1 MNGTPEISIV
11 VPVYKGVRFLREALG
26 SVQAQT
32 FGDWECLCVDDGS
45 KDGSGA
51 LLDELAADEPR
62 FRVFHQENGGTS
74 VARNFALSQARG
86 KYIAFLDEDDVYR
99 PQMLE
104 VLHAA
109 AEKTGAD
116 VVGCEFEKF
125 GEDASPVFAGDVPG
139 EAEWHRADRAVLR
152 EWICDYYDGVP
163 FEIWRNLYRR
173 EIVAGHAF
181 KDGVRVEQD
190 LLWHYTLLP
199 RVTHYVRLPWTGYG
213 WRMNAA
219 GGYLNPDAES
229 LISLT
234 ASSLGVL
241 ESVKREMGMSQTQL
255 ARFRRAMTL
264 DVKYHVWESLRR
276 GLALDPAQSRRLRDG
291 CRELRRQG
299 VDVAAE
305 LRGARK
311 LRWLWFLLTG
321 RLGEGL
327 GGIAAGLRKVKY
339 DYVCSI
345 GHYCATGMYLKR
357 HFLRDSSSP
366 LDWVGMG
373 PNGLTT
379 SVGLICSG
387 FRGFLEVDKLSPLV
401 NRRIA
406 GSDDLAHDYYLDGAT
421 QMMVIHDFPSDIP
434 LRESYP
440 AIRAKYD
447 RRIAR
452 MLARLRTSGRSLLVY
467 QTRIER
473 LEDGLIV
480 AQAKEL
486 RSRFGARA
494 VDLLVIEHVEESG
507 GVSVS
512 EPAPGVWHFRGPF
525 FRREIDPVLGDIG
538 LCNEVFAQIRC
549 RGKGRRVWAEKFHMA
564 AARVLSLA
572 HLNREKRRAARKRWK
587 ALLAAQRGGRSR

>member
-1 MNGTPEISIV
+1 MNEVPEISIV
-11 VPVYKGVRFLREALG
+11 VPVYKGVRFLREALD
-26 SVQAQT
+26 SVRAQT
-32 FGDWECLCVDDGS
+32 FADWECLCVDDGS

-51 LLDELAADEPR
+51 LLDELAAGEPR
-62 FRVFHQENGGTS
+62 FRVFHRENGGTS

-86 KYIAFLDEDDVYR
+86 RYIAFLDEDDVYR

-116 VVGCEFEKF
+116 VTGCEFEKF
-125 GEDASPVFAGDVPG
+125 AEDAKPAFGGDVP
-139 EAEWHRADRAVLR
+139 EASAWRQADRAEIC
-152 EWICDYYDGVP
+152 EWISDYYDGVP

-199 RVTHYVRLPWTGYG
+199 RVKRYVRLPWTGYG

-234 ASSLGVL
+234 ASSLAVL
-241 ESVKREMGMSQTQL
+241 ETVRHEMGMSRNQL
-255 ARFRRAMTL
+255 ARFRRAMAL

-276 GLALDPAQSRRLRDG
+276 GLMLDSAQARRLRDG

-299 VDVAAE
+299 VDVAAK
-305 LRGARK
+305 LRGVRK
-311 LRWLWFLLTG
+311 LRWLWFLLAG
-321 RLGEGL
+321 RP
-327 GGIAAGLRKVKY
+327 GGGSGGVAAGLRKAKY

-345 GHYCATGMYLKR
+345 GHYCAAGMYLKR
-357 HFLRDSSSP
+357 HLLRDCSSP

-373 PNGLTT
+373 PNGLAT

-387 FRGFLEVDKLSPLV
+387 FRGFLEAGKLSPLV

-406 GSDDLAHDYYLDGAT
+406 GSDDLAHDYYLDGVT
-421 QMMVIHDFPSDIP
+421 QMMVIHDFPAGIP

-440 AIRAKYD
+440 EIRAKYD

-452 MLARLRTSGRSLLVY
+452 MLARLRTFGRSLLVY
-467 QTRIER
+467 QTRTER
-473 LEDGLIV
+473 LEDGLIA
-480 AQAKEL
+480 AQAGKL
-486 RSRFGARA
+486 RSCFGARA
-494 VDLLVIEHVEESG
+494 VDLLVIEHVEG
-507 GVSVS
+507 ACGVSVS

-525 FRREIDPVLGDIG
+525 FRREIHPVLGDVN
-538 LCNEVFAQIRC
+538 LCDEVFAQIRC
-549 RGKGRRVWAEKFHMA
+549 RGKARRVLADKVRMV
-564 AARVLSLA
+564 AARVFSLV
-572 HLNREKRRAARKRWK
+572 HLNREKRKAARERWK
-587 ALLAAQRGGRSR
+587 ARLAARRGGRTR